1 MAYRKKLKVDDADL
15 LGIESVLT
23 VSKAETCGKRPQ
35 SEAVGKEWPIIP
47 EALSAPGAPGLRL
60 L

>member
-1 MAYRKKLKVDDADL
+1 MAYREKLKVDDADL

-47 EALSAPGAPGLRL
+47 
-60 L
+60 